1 MSKSGNPVPIGVIGA
16 GNISDQYLTNIG
28 QYPDMEIVAISDL
41 IPEKA
46 QAQAQK
52 YGIPTWGANE
62 VVLDNPDIQLIIN
75 ITTPDAHV
83 EVSTDAVNAGKH
95 VWSEKVIG
103 VNRDEAKSLLA
114 AAKKAGKRV
123 GVAPDTVLGP
133 GVQTAKRVVERG
145 DIGVPLFA
153 STQMQYQGPEL
164 FHPNPAFLYAG
175 GAGPLLDM
183 GPYYIA
189 TLVHI
194 LGPVASVAAVGL
206 KGRESR
212 CVEVGPLKGEE
223 FPVEIPTTVQALLR
237 FDQGGSAESLFSNDS
252 PMFRQ
257 GVVEIHGSEGTLI
270 IPDPNTFGGE
280 MKIIRPLSKMIVP
293 PEPFEQQEEIIE
305 MDDVIGGRGIGAL
318 DMLQSEAAG
327 RNHVANGEFGYHVL
341 DTLLSIEEACESNQW
356 IDVRSDPGEIGSL
369 QKGFNPFERSLS

>member
-1 MSKSGNPVPIGVIGA
+1 MSTTGKPIPIGVIGA
-16 GNISDQYLTNIG
+16 GNISDQYLTNLGI
-28 QYPDMEIVAISDL
+28 YPDMEVVAISDL
-41 IPEKA
+41 ITEKA
-46 QAQAQK
+46 QAQAEK
-52 YGIPTWGANE
+52 YGIPTWGTNE
-62 VVLDNPDIQLIIN
+62 VVLGNPDIQLIIN

-103 VNRDEAKSLLA
+103 VSREEAKGLLA

-133 GVQTAKRVVERG
+133 GVQTAKRVVARG
-145 DIGVPLFA
+145 DIGEPLFA
-153 STQMQYQGPEL
+153 ATQMQYQGPEL

-183 GPYYIA
+183 GPYYIS

-194 LGPVASVAAVGL
+194 LGPVAAVAAVGL
-206 KGRESR
+206 KGKEKRV
-212 CVEVGPLKGEE
+212 VEVGPLKGAE
-223 FPVEIPTTVQALLR
+223 FPVEVPTTVQALLR
-237 FDQGGSAESLFSNDS
+237 FDRGGSAQSLFSNDS
-252 PMFRQ
+252 PVFRQ
-257 GVVEIHGSEGTLI
+257 GVVEIHGTEGTLI

-280 MKIIRPLSKMIVP
+280 MKLIRPLARMIVP
-293 PEPFEQQEEIIE
+293 PEPFIQDEEIIP
-305 MDDVIGGRGIGAL
+305 MDDVIGSRGIGAL

-341 DTLLSIEEACESNQW
+341 DTLLSIEEACESRGW
-356 IDVRSDPGEIGSL
+356 IDVESDPGEIGSIS
-369 QKGFNPFERSLS
+369 KGFNPFERSLS